1 MKQNLKKKIKV
12 KLLGIHY
19 KYECS
24 QGHTYVYNKIIKNQ
38 QGVVNF
44 SKMVME
50 YYLII
55 CIE

>member
-19 KYECS
+19 KYECT